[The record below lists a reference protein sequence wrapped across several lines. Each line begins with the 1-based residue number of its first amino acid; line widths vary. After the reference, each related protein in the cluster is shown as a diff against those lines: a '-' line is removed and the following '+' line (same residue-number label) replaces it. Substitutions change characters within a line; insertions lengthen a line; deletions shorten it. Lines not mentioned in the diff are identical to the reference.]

1 MRLSDIIRN
10 LRGIFERKRKNPV
23 QLDNDSNLESKLKPL
38 KVSNKNT
45 PLQISEDTVD
55 VKGSLKVNGSDVQT
69 GTDAGA
75 TELNEL
81 SDVTYSSGD
90 LTISS
95 LDKIIVSNDLEFQ
108 TGDGSQGL
116 IKAKVSGQPQNF
128 FEVGAEGGSYS
139 SITLNETG
147 GDTTADYFN
156 INTAEHGATTISTVD
171 AAGTDANLTL
181 DVDGDIELNADG
193 GDVTIKD
200 GSSKYFAVSSQAMQV
215 FFATNE
221 SNFKAEV
228 TSNRGATTLSTT
240 DAGGTNS
247 GHLSIIPDG
256 ALKLEGEDSGV
267 YIKEYANAG
276 GDLAGYGQIWISG
289 STPNEL
295 AFTDDAGTDVV
306 GIGKYHYE
314 SKITNYYA
322 TALGNFIPLAGYIIE
337 RTSTASQNEFIAMVA
352 PYNGTI
358 EKVMYRSE
366 AAQNGTLEIDIH
378 ESSDGTEVP
387 PATPIGTKDTS
398 INIADDTTQEISF
411 ASMTSGSNAITKGRI
426 YAIKITTPAA
436 TYDTNVTVVFKW
448 DITS

>member
-387 PATPIGTKDTS
+387 ASSPVGTKDTS

-426 YAIKITTPAA
+426 YAIKITTPAS

>member
-1 MRLSDIIRN
+1 MRLSDIIKSF
-10 LRGIFERKRKNPV
+10 RGIFERKRKNPV

-38 KVSNKNT
+38 KISNKNT

-95 LDKIIVSNDLEFQ
+95 LDTIV
-108 TGDGSQGL
+108 
-116 IKAKVSGQPQNF
+116 A
-128 FEVGAEGGSYS
+128 GA
-139 SITLNETG
+139 
-147 GDTTADYFN
+147 D
-156 INTAEHGATTISTVD
+156 
-171 AAGTDANLTL
+171 LTL
-181 DVDGDIELNADG
+181 DVTGDIELNADG

-200 GSSKYFAVSSQAMQV
+200 DSSKYFAVSSQAIKV

-221 SNFKAEV
+221 SAFKAQV
-228 TSNRGATTLSTT
+228 TSNRGATTLSTF

-267 YIKEYANAG
+267 YIKEVADAG
-276 GDLAGYGQIWISG
+276 GDLAGYGQVWVHD
-289 STPNEL
+289 TAPNEL
-295 AFTDDAGTDVV
+295 CFTDDAGTDII
-306 GIGKYHYE
+306 GIGKYQYE
-314 SKITNYYA
+314 TKIANYNA
-322 TALGNFIPLAGYIIE
+322 SALANYIPLAGYIIE
-337 RTSTASQNEFIAMVA
+337 RTSLSSQNEYISMVA
-352 PYNGTI
+352 PYDGTI

-378 ESSDGTEVP
+378 ESADGTEI
-387 PATPIGTKDTS
+387 PAASPVGTKDTS
-398 INIADDTTQEISF
+398 INISDDTTQEISF

-426 YAIKITTPAA
+426 YAIRVTTPSA